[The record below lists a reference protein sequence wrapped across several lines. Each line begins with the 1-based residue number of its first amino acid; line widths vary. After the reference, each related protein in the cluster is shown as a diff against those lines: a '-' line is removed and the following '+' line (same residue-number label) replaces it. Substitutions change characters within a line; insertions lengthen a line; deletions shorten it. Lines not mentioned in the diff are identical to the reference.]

1 MPEYGFSLIFF
12 YQIKRGKIRVR
23 EKPYSDM
30 IYAVTTFRFLD
41 VVPMNERNI
50 SWLLSQRVLLD
61 NLIWNVPYQSSFIWV
76 MVNFLLRKIF
86 RKYLNETTSMAET
99 DKSGS
104 ITINEITSFSFPR
117 KNFLKR
123 KLISIEIFMAT
134 KKMSRPTNITPL
146 ILREKG
152 PNTELFLVHIQP
164 E

>member
-1 MPEYGFSLIFF
+1 
-12 YQIKRGKIRVR
+12 
-23 EKPYSDM
+23 
-30 IYAVTTFRFLD
+30 
-41 VVPMNERNI
+41 
-50 SWLLSQRVLLD
+50 
-61 NLIWNVPYQSSFIWV
+61 

-86 RKYLNETTSMAET
+86 RKYLNETTSTAET

-134 KKMSRPTNITPL
+134 KKMSILTNITPL